1 MKKTTFS
8 TVTALTLCLS
18 VISVSPIFAQ
28 ASEGESAPTITYE
41 TEGNLEITNFY
52 YDEPVDYDFEIQD
65 DNRYSAS
72 YIPHDGKEYKQTTK
86 TLYKKKSWGT
96 EISNRSS
103 LNDSV
108 TRSVSRSKFAN
119 GSIGAAAE
127 TAVNWKLIQGKVGIT
142 GEASW
147 GKSSTVNVS
156 YTINL
161 PAKQKTVVAIGTKAV
176 QTKGKVVTYKSGRI
190 TKSTVTNADYSYDEY
205 VDKKSTP
212 L

>member
-1 MKKTTFS
+1 MKKKMFS
-8 TVTALTLCLS
+8 TVAALTLGLS
-18 VISVSPIFAQ
+18 VICVAPIFAE
-28 ASEGESAPTITYE
+28 ASEGDSSPRVTHETQGHLDIT
-41 TEGNLEITNFY
+41 TFY
-52 YDEPVDYDFEIQD
+52 YDNPVNYEFKVQT
-65 DNRYSAS
+65 DNSYSPRYVP
-72 YIPHDGKEYKQTTK
+72 YDGKEYSQTTK
-86 TLYKKKSWGT
+86 TLYKKKAWGT
-96 EISNRSS
+96 EVTNNSS

-142 GEASW
+142 GEAAW
-147 GKSSTVNVS
+147 GKSSTVTVS

-176 QTKGKVVTYKSGRI
+176 ESKGKVITYKSGRVSN
-190 TKSTVTNADYSYDEY
+190 TTTTSVNYSYDDY